1 MGRKRTRGNGEG
13 DVYPRRNNE
22 GKIIGYRGAYWV
34 QTAKGPRRR
43 YVSGKNKGETRAALT
58 KAKADRDGGLVFE
71 SGVLTVGQYLSRWL
85 SDSVRDTVRPTTYAR
100 YEQNAR
106 RHIIPS
112 LGRLKL
118 KNLSPA
124 HVRSLYREKL
134 DAGLSGR
141 TVQYVHVTL
150 HKALKQA
157 AADGLIPRNAAA
169 NVRAPRPQKK
179 EILPLTPEQ
188 ARVLLESAR
197 GDRFEALYVLA
208 VHCGLRQGELLALK
222 WQDLDL
228 EAGTLQVRR
237 TLSFTK
243 DGPTFNPPKTAKG
256 RRRISLTTAAV
267 EALRDHLRRQIA
279 DVEALGDAYEDQGLV
294 FPGEKGQPLRPWSLT
309 GGPYPRLLERAG
321 LPKDTRFHDLR
332 HTCATLLLCEGV
344 HPKLVQE
351 LLGHATIAIALDTYS
366 HVLPSLGDR
375 ATRAMEDALSGPT
388 DP

>member
-1 MGRKRTRGNGEG
+1 LGGKRTRGNGEG
-13 DVYPRRNNE
+13 DVYPRRNKE

-71 SGVLTVGQYLSRWL
+71 AGALTVGQYLSRWL
-85 SDSVRDTVRPTTYAR
+85 SDSVRDTGRPTTYAR

-118 KNLSPA
+118 KNLAPA

-157 AADGLIPRNAAA
+157 AADGLVPRNVAA

-222 WQDLDL
+222 WQDVDL

-243 DGPTFNPPKTAKG
+243 SGPTFNPPKTTKG
-256 RRRISLTTAAV
+256 RRRVGLTAAAV
-267 EALRDHLRRQIA
+267 EALRNHLRRQLA
-279 DVEALGDAYEDQGLV
+279 EVEALGDAYEDWGLV
-294 FPGEKGQPLRPWSLT
+294 FPGEKGQPLRPW
-309 GGPYPRLLERAG
+309 P
-321 LPKDTRFHDLR
+321 
-332 HTCATLLLCEGV
+332 
-344 HPKLVQE
+344 
-351 LLGHATIAIALDTYS
+351 
-366 HVLPSLGDR
+366 
-375 ATRAMEDALSGPT
+375 
-388 DP
+388 